1 MLNYIKAG
9 MIILLFS
16 IIYFY
21 ENIKMFTI
29 EKVYPFIFKYQESIM
44 LGSSTA
50 FFAAI
55 LTLFPFELALIVMV
69 ILFTILLRKPKSER
83 TIINIPF
90 FIAYICTALICGLI
104 NIVFNK
110 LIVLNVVICYLILLF
125 LLYCIKTIRLSV
137 CR

>member
-9 MIILLFS
+9 IIILLLS

-21 ENIKMFTI
+21 ENIKIFI
-29 EKVYPFIFKYQESIM
+29 VEKVYPFIFKYQESIV
-44 LGSSTA
+44 LGSSAA

-69 ILFTILLRKPKSER
+69 ILFTALLMKPKNER
-83 TIINIPF
+83 TVINIPF
-90 FIAYICTALICGLI
+90 FIAYVCTALICGLI
-104 NIVFNK
+104 NIVVNK
-110 LIVLNVVICYLILLF
+110 LIILDVVTCYFVLLF